1 MAPPHGRMNCS
12 GFVTNETCW
21 FTCED
26 GYDIQGS
33 EKRTCLNSSKWS
45 GQQTSCNGNHRYNP
59 ISLFASLPQKYHEF
73 VSLKKRKK

>member
-12 GFVTNETCW
+12 GLVTNETCR

-33 EKRTCLNSSKWS
+33 ENRTCLNSSEWS
-45 GQQTSCNGNHRYNP
+45 GQQASCNGNRCYHH
-59 ISLFASLPQKYHEF
+59 ICFASSSQKMIIF
-73 VSLKKRKK
+73 VGI